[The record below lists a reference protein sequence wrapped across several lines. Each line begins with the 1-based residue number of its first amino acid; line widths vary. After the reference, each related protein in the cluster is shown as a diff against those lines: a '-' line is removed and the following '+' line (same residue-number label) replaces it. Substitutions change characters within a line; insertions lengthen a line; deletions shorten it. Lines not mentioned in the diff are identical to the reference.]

1 MFVLDKEMER
11 KVAEAQKQAAG
22 PTKKKKKKKKN
33 AEDVRSFDRKLN
45 DFEMRIFRLENDR
58 ILMKKI

>member
-1 MFVLDKEMER
+1 MER

-33 AEDVRSFDRKLN
+33 AEDVRNFH
-45 DFEMRIFRLENDR
+45 RIIE
-58 ILMKKI
+58 